1 MVIIVLLEFFLEV
14 LLVEKF
20 FWEFWVFVE
29 FGIDWLE
36 LGVFICVDV
45 FVIGFTGFEFI
56 VLIFVLFVIFFG
68 IEIFLEILVEEFFL
82 VVIWIFLLILLV
94 LDVKELFEVDF
105 VIVDIDLFEGLD
117 VDLLVLVGLIFKI
130 LGFIVFFFLVFGFV
144 LLFFEFFV
152 ILFVFFEIED
162 LVGWRYDG
170 VDDFWLIVMV
180 EIKVLLFVSLLGG
193 IGFIFFIVF
202 VEDWVVGF
210 CILIFFSFDL
220 SVSILDL
227 FLVNFFLDFLSFL
240 FFFVDFIL
248 VIVGVFFVLF
258 CMRLIFFFI
267 FFLILESSF
276 DDIICMGLDLMLFLI
291 FCLFFF
297 SAFLF
302 RCLEWIVILFCVDE
316 FFDLFLEFGIIWIFF
331 NLELV
336 FKFLR

>member
-1 MVIIVLLEFFLEV
+1 MLDWDLFEDFGIFFFVLIIFDIEVDFIILFLVLFVIFCFGFWELEFFFLIWVVLFFDLFVLFLFDVGGVLVIIVLLEFFLEV

-45 FVIGFTGFEFI
+45 LVIGFMGFVFI

-68 IEIFLEILVEEFFL
+68 TEIFLEILVEEFFL

-170 VDDFWLIVMV
+170 VDDFWLIVLV
-180 EIKVLLFVSLLGG
+180 EIKVLLFVGLLGG

-202 VEDWVVGF
+202 VEDWVAGF
-210 CILIFFSFDL
+210 CILIFFLFDL

-240 FFFVDFIL
+240 FFL
-248 VIVGVFFVLF
+248 
-258 CMRLIFFFI
+258 
-267 FFLILESSF
+267 LILF
-276 DDIICMGLDLMLFLI
+276 
-291 FCLFFF
+291 
-297 SAFLF
+297 
-302 RCLEWIVILFCVDE
+302 
-316 FFDLFLEFGIIWIFF
+316 
-331 NLELV
+331 
-336 FKFLR
+336 